1 MLNDFHVLISSAH
14 TLFGVLSASVICSVK
29 VKLLVTLSY
38 RTLGD
43 CMGCSLPGS
52 SVHGI
57 LQARILDWVAIPSS
71 RGSSWPTDWTQVSC
85 TAVRFFTIWAIR
97 KAHHL
102 PMSFSKIFA
111 LFILIWR
118 SLYMWVIST
127 HIYCVIHNKL
137 WKILKE
143 MGIPDHL
150 TCLSRNLYAGQ
161 EATVRNGHG
170 TLPGATMGDPTH
182 DKGHAEETWQA
193 KVDQA
198 SRDPPESARASTPKP
213 ESVCLA
219 ILCLSP
225 TLLTLTGGYPRPSFS
240 GKSQLRALVNG
251 HDRSVSIQTPLMAF

>member
-1 MLNDFHVLISSAH
+1 MYHENLCPHTVAYIKNSYLKKKKNTDQLIGSQCYFPIKFSHWLFNMLNDFHVLISSAH

-38 RTLGD
+38 WTLGD

-161 EATVRNGHG
+161 EATGRIGHRTTDWFQIGKGVRQGWYCHPAYL
-170 TLPGATMGDPTH
+170 TYM
-182 DKGHAEETWQA
+182 Q
-193 KVDQA
+193 
-198 SRDPPESARASTPKP
+198 STSW
-213 ESVCLA
+213 ECWA
-219 ILCLSP
+219 
-225 TLLTLTGGYPRPSFS
+225 G
-240 GKSQLRALVNG
+240 
-251 HDRSVSIQTPLMAF
+251 RSTIWNQDGREKYQ